1 MRRFTSA
8 LFLIGLGLL
17 IVAIYQQLGLPAS
30 SNIGQAI
37 NTVAADQLGAAN
49 FVTAVVLGY
58 RGLDTLV
65 ELTIL
70 FTAATAGALVLG
82 TRKPSTKR
90 DPDAGFILQTGA
102 DLLFPLLL
110 IVGLYIILHGHLTP
124 GGGFQ
129 GGVILAS
136 AFFLPILA
144 RPGSSIDHHWVS
156 FIEGLAGASFIY
168 IGILVMLDG
177 KAFLAPVAG
186 NGELGELFS
195 AGTLPLLYAAVG
207 LKVGAEL
214 AGLLANLSDTEAVD

>member
-17 IVAIYQQLGLPAS
+17 IVAIYQQLGLQAS

-82 TRKPSTKR
+82 TRKPSTRR

-144 RPGSSIDHHWVS
+144 RPGSSIDHQWVS
-156 FIEGLAGASFIY
+156 FIEGIAGASFIY
-168 IGILVMLDG
+168 IGLLVMFDG
-177 KAFLAPVAG
+177 KAFLSPVAG
-186 NGELGELFS
+186 NGVLGELFS
-195 AGTLPLLYAAVG
+195 AGTLPILYVAVG

-214 AGLLANLSDTEAVD
+214 AGLLASLSDTEAVD